1 MYVCMYVCI
10 VYIYSQIKIKIYNYT
25 VEMYKNTTVIA
36 NKSRC
41 TYDTKKNKTHR
52 NKSIKPFSRTDQIR
66 DSLFV
71 SFD

>member
-1 MYVCMYVCI
+1 
-10 VYIYSQIKIKIYNYT
+10 
-25 VEMYKNTTVIA
+25 MYKNTKVIA

-52 NKSIKPFSRTDQIR
+52 NKSIKPFSRTDQVQ

-71 SFD
+71 SFG